1 MEVLSNK
8 GGDHIFKIENV
19 AVHLNGKYLIQ
30 DLSFTVPKGQITAV
44 IGESGSG
51 KSTTL
56 SALLG
61 MLPAQAVMEGSI
73 LFNER
78 NLMELSEQERAGLR
92 KKHFFTIFQDATNS
106 FSPTLKMKQQLYRL
120 TASRLG
126 QKEEAFLG
134 KITAIFKDLNLPEDV
149 LNRYPFELS
158 GGMLQRCML
167 ACAFYNEPDVL
178 MADEPTSALDM
189 LHQQEFIKL
198 LKNLHARLGTTI
210 ILITHDLGVAAI
222 ADSMIVMKNGEIVE
236 GGQVAEIFKEPKH
249 PYTKRLVAN
258 HF

>member
-1 MEVLSNK
+1 M
-8 GGDHIFKIENV
+8 FKVDNL
-19 AVHLNGKYLIQ
+19 AVQLDGKSLIQ
-30 DLSFTVPKGQITAV
+30 GLTFTVPKGQITAI

-61 MLPAQAVMEGSI
+61 MLPARATMEGSI
-73 LFNER
+73 VFNER
-78 NLMELSEQERAGLR
+78 NVMTMSEQERVKLR
-92 KKHFFTIFQDATNS
+92 KKHFFTIFQDAMNS
-106 FSPTLKMKQQLYRL
+106 FSPTQKIKHQLYRL

-126 QKEEAFLG
+126 QKEEEFLD
-134 KITAIFKDLNLPEDV
+134 KITAILKELNLPKDV

-167 ACAFYNEPDVL
+167 ACAFYHEPDVL

-210 ILITHDLGVAAI
+210 LLITHDLGVAKM
-222 ADSMIVMKNGEIVE
+222 ADSILVMKNGEIVE
-236 GGQVAEIFKEPKH
+236 SGRMSEIFKEPKH
-249 PYTKRLVAN
+249 PYTKQLVAH